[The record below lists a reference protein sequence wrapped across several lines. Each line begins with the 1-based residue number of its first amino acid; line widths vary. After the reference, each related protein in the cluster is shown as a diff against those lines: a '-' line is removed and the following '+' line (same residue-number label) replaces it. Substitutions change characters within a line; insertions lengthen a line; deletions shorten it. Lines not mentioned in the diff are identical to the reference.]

1 MKRVFSIA
9 LVFALC
15 VGLTGCMRN
24 AGPVQ
29 SANIPLPTVFESAA
43 METPAAEPAQ
53 ETAKTPAVEEVPAQA
68 AAEGAQARLEQ
79 AAVPPDGLTAYY
91 PWERVPLPK
100 GCELITVW
108 NKQNGKK
115 YLEITTVAVSTTK
128 TQALAYFTPLLEKDA
143 ELYPPAQADYAPLDI
158 VDLYPDVTSQTWLYA
173 DYAAETE
180 ASIEVI
186 EVGLFTLADKETVV
200 AATVQVTYRS
210 AP

>member
-91 PWERVPLPK
+91 PWERVPLPG

-108 NKQNGKK
+108 NKQNGSK
-115 YLEITTVAVSTTK
+115 YLGLRPSQCPRQKRRPSHISRRCWRR
-128 TQALAYFTPLLEKDA
+128 TPNCIRRHKRTMRRW
-143 ELYPPAQADYAPLDI
+143 I
-158 VDLYPDVTSQTWLYA
+158 S
-173 DYAAETE
+173 
-180 ASIEVI
+180 SIFI
-186 EVGLFTLADKETVV
+186 
-200 AATVQVTYRS
+200 RM
-210 AP
+210 